1 MSRRPTIK
9 TVDRGKSYDR
19 RKFKIYEEVSE
30 DEDLTDVSDDDDT
43 IEDVKRENQKLKR
56 KLRRCREKVKKELKF

>member
-1 MSRRPTIK
+1 M
-9 TVDRGKSYDR
+9 
-19 RKFKIYEEVSE
+19 YEEVSE

-56 KLRRCREKVKKELKF
+56 KLRRCREKVRKPKLFRDLKF